1 MAYNTYNTYN
11 PNYGAGAYN
20 SFTNPPS
27 NISNDNIRRNYHLGS
42 KIAELNPEE
51 TPFFT
56 FLTKFGKEGT
66 TDPIF
71 KSMEIRHQWQR
82 RYFKA
87 TAIST
92 TS

>member
-11 PNYGAGAYN
+11 PNSGAGAYN

-56 FLTKFGKEGT
+56 FLTNTLFSINSGKIYRSSEN
-66 TDPIF
+66 P
-71 KSMEIRHQWQR
+71 KSLGFLIEILH
-82 RYFKA
+82 
-87 TAIST
+87 
-92 TS
+92 